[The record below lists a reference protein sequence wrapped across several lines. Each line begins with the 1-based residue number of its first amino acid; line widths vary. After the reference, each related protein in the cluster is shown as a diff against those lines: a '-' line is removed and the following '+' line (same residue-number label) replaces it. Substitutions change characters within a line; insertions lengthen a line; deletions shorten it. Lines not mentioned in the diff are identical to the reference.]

1 MSKTDK
7 IREFLS
13 DDDAMTLL
21 KTIDM
26 LNPMSKSVNEC
37 CTIRLVSE
45 VMAKSLRETWSLVN
59 KGIECEVIMS
69 YGGVLS
75 RKRIDLTELGELLT
89 ECTTP
94 NEIKEVLKNVE
105 N

>member
-7 IREFLS
+7 IKEFLS

-26 LNPMSKSVNEC
+26 LNPANKSVNEC
-37 CTIRLVSE
+37 CTIKLVSE
-45 VMAKSLRETWSLVN
+45 AMAKPLKETWSLVN
-59 KGIECEVIMS
+59 KGIDCEVILS

-75 RKRIDLTELGELLT
+75 RKKIDLTDLGELLT
-89 ECTTP
+89 DCTTP